1 MSIRER
7 LEEDLKDAMRQK
19 HVLRRTIIRT
29 LRSEIHNAE
38 IAQKTELDEDG
49 IVGVL
54 TRQAQQRRESIE
66 AYTKA
71 SRDDLVEQEESELAI
86 IMEYLPEQMSSDEIR
101 ALVEKAVAEV
111 GAAGPGDMG
120 KVMGRIMPQVRG
132 KADGREVSTM
142 VTELLSSLGG

>member
-7 LEEDLKDAMRQK
+7 LDEDLKDAMRQK
-19 HVLRRTIIRT
+19 HVLRRTVIRT

-38 IAQKTELDEDG
+38 IAQRSELDEDG

-54 TRQAQQRRESIE
+54 TRQAQQRRDSIE
-66 AYTKA
+66 AYTDA
-71 SRDDLVEQEESELAI
+71 SRDDLVEQESSELAI

-111 GAAGPGDMG
+111 GAGH
-120 KVMGRIMPQVRG
+120 
-132 KADGREVSTM
+132 
-142 VTELLSSLGG
+142 LLW